1 MILHA
6 HFVIMAKLS
15 LGNKEGSKPPG
26 VFPGIFIFT
35 ERNVGRTAFMPY
47 FRCQLTPEKSRMAR
61 VGRIVIAIAIF
72 FRVYERSNADSKIRR
87 N

>member
-1 MILHA
+1 
-6 HFVIMAKLS
+6 MAKLS
-15 LGNKEGSKPPG
+15 PGNKEGSKPPG

-35 ERNVGRTAFMPY
+35 ERNVGRAAFMPY

-61 VGRIVIAIAIF
+61 VDRIVIAIAIF